1 MYTLA
6 ISLGIETCFKPVFW
20 VAMTI
25 PQAEWLNNTRFIF
38 SWFWRLEVQD
48 QGAIRVGFQWDFWAR
63 PWPPSCCVLT
73 WNFFCAL
80 AETERERGLWCLFL
94 SVQGHHHIG
103 ITVTTS
109 LKFFSP
115 NRVTLEVRA
124 LTHEF
129 RRGEMGNTISSIT
142 KSLYLYTMS
151 FFLFW
156 SLVVLVLVAV
166 WGFR

>member
-1 MYTLA
+1 MYTLT
-6 ISLGIETCFKPVFW
+6 ISLGIETCFKPVFC

-25 PQAEWLNNTRFIF
+25 PQAEWLNNKRFIF

-48 QGAIRVGFQWDFWAR
+48 QGAIKVGFQWDFSSGLAR
-63 PWPPSCCVLT
+63 GHLLAVSSHGPSSVHEQRQR
-73 WNFFCAL
+73 
-80 AETERERGLWCLFL
+80 ETDLWCLVL
-94 SVQGHHHIG
+94 SIEGHHHTG
-103 ITVTTS
+103 ITLTTS

-142 KSLYLYTMS
+142 KSLYLYTIS
-151 FFLFW
+151 FFFDLWLCWFFI
-156 SLVVLVLVAV
+156 AV